1 MAALMAEDG
10 VDIDALGKEAETLRQ
25 SGASVMHLAADG
37 RLLGLLAVADPIK
50 ASTQEALTILRQA
63 GLRIVMAT
71 GDGLTTAR
79 AVGASLGIDEV
90 HGEVK
95 PADKLAL
102 VERLQREGRIVA
114 MAGDGINDAPA
125 LAKADVGIAMGT
137 GTDVAMNSAQLTLV
151 KGDLRGI
158 ARARLLSV
166 ATVGNMRQNL
176 AFAFLYN
183 ALGVPVAAGILYPF
197 FGLVLSP
204 VIAAAAM
211 SLSSV
216 SVVGNAL
223 RLRTGRAETR
233 FGGPDHQRSGS
244 AVLEG
249 GNGVLAVHA
258 DVFKRTSDDLEIPDF
273 ARSSRLRAQS
283 PQAGEPR
290 GRLRNSSASADGG
303 ALGASLTFDRG
314 YAGLAYSGYN
324 SEYGTVAEEDVRIDM
339 KSKRWD
345 FSGEMRDLGPVIT
358 RVKVRLGYTDYE
370 HQELEAG
377 SVATTFLNKGR
388 EGTLEAAHG
397 KFGPLT
403 GVFGVQFHSVDF
415 SALGEEAFLPRTRT
429 DTKAAYLYEELPFD
443 KLKLTLGGRIE
454 RADVES
460 SGGGPD
466 DPNNPGAPRFGN
478 PQTRSFTPRSLAAG
492 SLYSFSKEVALA
504 VNLSHSERAP
514 TYNELFANGPHTA
527 TGQFEVGSSTLSEEK
542 SNGADVQLRWRSGQ
556 HSASVGG
563 FYTRFSNYVSVFNS
577 GNTRATDG
585 TLNPLDADEDGVAD
599 TSGLSI
605 LPEALMRAVP
615 AQFYG
620 LEAEGKFRIYDRTGS
635 LDLTLRGDYVRA
647 SNRETGEPLPRMAP
661 LRLGLGLDY
670 RLGNFGSRL
679 DVTHAT
685 RQNRVASA
693 ELPTDSYTLV
703 NAWLT
708 YRIKAET
715 FNLEAFLKANNLFN
729 QEARVHTSVLK
740 DIAPLPGRGVMLG
753 LRGSF

>member
-1 MAALMAEDG
+1 MSTP
-10 VDIDALGKEAETLRQ
+10 KKT
-25 SGASVMHLAADG
+25 
-37 RLLGLLAVADPIK
+37 AVA
-50 ASTQEALTILRQA
+50 
-63 GLRIVMAT
+63 
-71 GDGLTTAR
+71 
-79 AVGASLGIDEV
+79 
-90 HGEVK
+90 
-95 PADKLAL
+95 
-102 VERLQREGRIVA
+102 VA
-114 MAGDGINDAPA
+114 MAFSAPA
-125 LAKADVGIAMGT
+125 VLA
-137 GTDVAMNSAQLTLV
+137 Q
-151 KGDLRGI
+151 
-158 ARARLLSV
+158 SV
-166 ATVGNMRQNL
+166 ATAPQPAELPPVIVTANPLGSGLFDLVPPVSVLGGRELSLRRESTLGETLNGLPGVSSSYFGPNAGRPVIRGLDADRVRLMQNGLGMLDVSALSPDHAVPLDPLAIEQVEVVRGPAALLYGGSAVGGVV
-176 AFAFLYN
+176 N
-183 ALGVPVAAGILYPF
+183 ALDNRIPQEPIKG
-197 FGLVLSP
+197 
-204 VIAAAAM
+204 
-211 SLSSV
+211 SS
-216 SVVGNAL
+216 
-223 RLRTGRAETR
+223 GRAETR
-233 FGGPDHQRSGS
+233 FGGPENQRSGS
-244 AVLEG
+244 AVVEG

-258 DVFKRTSDDLEIPDF
+258 DVFQRTSDDLEIPDF

-283 PQAGEPR
+283 PLADEPR

-314 YAGLAYSGYN
+314 YAGLAYSSYN

-345 FSGEMRDLGPVIT
+345 FAGEIRDLGTVIT

-377 SVATTFLNKGR
+377 QVATTFLNKGR
-388 EGTLEAAHG
+388 EGTVEAAHG
-397 KFGPLT
+397 KIGPLA
-403 GVFGVQFHSVDF
+403 GVFGVQIHSVDF

-429 DTKAAYLYEELPFD
+429 DTKAAYLYEELPFE

-466 DPNNPGAPRFGN
+466 DPNNPGAPRFGS
-478 PQTRSFTPRSLAAG
+478 PQIRSFTPRSLAAG

-527 TGQFEVGSSTLSEEK
+527 TGQFEVGSSKLSEEK
-542 SNGADVQLRWRSGQ
+542 SNGADVQLRWRAGQ

-563 FYTRFSNYVSVFNS
+563 FYTRFSNYIAVFNS

-585 TLNPLDADEDGVAD
+585 TLNPIDADGDGIAD

-620 LEAEGKFRIYDRTGS
+620 LEAEGKFRVYDRTGS

-647 SNRETGEPLPRMAP
+647 SNRETGEPLPRIAP

-670 RLGNFGSRL
+670 RFGNFGSRL
-679 DVTHAT
+679 DVTHAA

-708 YRIKAET
+708 YRIKAEA

-740 DIAPLPGRGVMLG
+740 DIAPLAGRGLMVG

>member
-1 MAALMAEDG
+1 MSTPQ
-10 VDIDALGKEAETLRQ
+10 KT
-25 SGASVMHLAADG
+25 
-37 RLLGLLAVADPIK
+37 AVA
-50 ASTQEALTILRQA
+50 L
-63 GLRIVMAT
+63 
-71 GDGLTTAR
+71 
-79 AVGASLGIDEV
+79 
-90 HGEVK
+90 
-95 PADKLAL
+95 
-102 VERLQREGRIVA
+102 A
-114 MAGDGINDAPA
+114 MAFSAPA
-125 LAKADVGIAMGT
+125 VLA
-137 GTDVAMNSAQLTLV
+137 Q
-151 KGDLRGI
+151 
-158 ARARLLSV
+158 SV
-166 ATVGNMRQNL
+166 ATTPQPVELPPVVVTANPLGSGLFDLVPPVSVLGGRELSLRRESTLGETLNGLPGVSSSYFGPNAGRPVIRGLDADRVRLMQNG
-176 AFAFLYN
+176 
-183 ALGVPVAAGILYPF
+183 LGMLDVSA
-197 FGLVLSP
+197 LSP
-204 VIAAAAM
+204 DHAVPLDPLAIEQIEVVRGPAALLYGGSA
-211 SLSSV
+211 V
-216 SVVGNAL
+216 GGVVNAIDN
-223 RLRTGRAETR
+223 RIPQEPISGSTGRAETR

-258 DVFKRTSDDLEIPDF
+258 DVFQRTSDDLKIPEF

-283 PQAGEPR
+283 PLADEPR
-290 GRLRNSSASADGG
+290 GRLRNSAASADGG

-324 SEYGTVAEEDVRIDM
+324 SNYGTVAEEDVRIDM

-345 FSGEMRDLGPVIT
+345 FAGEMRDLGPVIT

-377 SVATTFLNKGR
+377 QVATTFLNKGR

-415 SALGEEAFLPRTRT
+415 SALGEEAYLPRTRT

-443 KLKLTLGGRIE
+443 KLKLTLGGRVE

-478 PQTRSFTPRSLAAG
+478 QQTRSFTPRSLAAG

-527 TGQFEVGSSTLSEEK
+527 TGQFEVGRSELSEEK

-563 FYTRFSNYVSVFNS
+563 FYTRFSNYVTLLNS

-585 TLNPLDADEDGVAD
+585 TLNPLDANGDGIAD
-599 TSGLSI
+599 ASGLRV
-605 LPEALMRAVP
+605 LPETFFRAVP
-615 AQFYG
+615 AQLYG

-647 SNRETGEPLPRMAP
+647 SNRETGEPLPRIAP

-685 RQNRVASA
+685 RQNRVATA

-708 YRIKAET
+708 YRVKAEA

-740 DIAPLPGRGVMLG
+740 DIAPLPGRGLMVG

>member
-1 MAALMAEDG
+1 MSAPQ
-10 VDIDALGKEAETLRQ
+10 KT
-25 SGASVMHLAADG
+25 
-37 RLLGLLAVADPIK
+37 AVA
-50 ASTQEALTILRQA
+50 
-63 GLRIVMAT
+63 
-71 GDGLTTAR
+71 
-79 AVGASLGIDEV
+79 
-90 HGEVK
+90 
-95 PADKLAL
+95 
-102 VERLQREGRIVA
+102 VA
-114 MAGDGINDAPA
+114 MAFSAPA
-125 LAKADVGIAMGT
+125 VLAQSAATAPQLAELPTVVVTANPLGSGLFDLVPPVSVLGGRELSLRRESTLGETLNGLPGVSSTYFGPNAGRPVIRGLDADRVRLMQNGLGMLDVSALSPDHAVPLDPLVIDQVEVVRGPAALLYGGSAVGG
-137 GTDVAMNSAQLTLV
+137 VV
-151 KGDLRGI
+151 
-158 ARARLLSV
+158 
-166 ATVGNMRQNL
+166 
-176 AFAFLYN
+176 N
-183 ALGVPVAAGILYPF
+183 ALDNRIPQEPISGSA
-197 FGLVLSP
+197 
-204 VIAAAAM
+204 
-211 SLSSV
+211 
-216 SVVGNAL
+216 
-223 RLRTGRAETR
+223 GRAETR
-233 FGGPDHQRSGS
+233 FGGPDNQRSGS

-258 DVFKRTSDDLEIPDF
+258 DVFQRTSDDLKIPEF

-283 PQAGEPR
+283 PQADEPR

-345 FSGEMRDLGPVIT
+345 FAGEMRDIGTVIT

-377 SVATTFLNKGR
+377 QVATTFLNKGR

-397 KFGPLT
+397 KFGPVT

-415 SALGEEAFLPRTRT
+415 SALGEEAFLPGTRT

-454 RADVES
+454 RANVES

-466 DPNNPGAPRFGN
+466 DPNNPSTSRFGN

-527 TGQFEVGSSTLSEEK
+527 TGQFEVGNYTLSEEK

-563 FYTRFSNYVSVFNS
+563 FYTRFSNYVAVFNS

-585 TLNPLDADEDGVAD
+585 TLNPVDANGDGIAD

-620 LEAEGKFRIYDRTGS
+620 LEAEGKFLVYDRTGS

-647 SNRETGEPLPRMAP
+647 SNRETGEPLPRIAP

-679 DVTHAT
+679 DVTHAA

-708 YRIKAET
+708 YRVKAEA
-715 FNLEAFLKANNLFN
+715 FNLA
-729 QEARVHTSVLK
+729 
-740 DIAPLPGRGVMLG
+740 GC
-753 LRGSF
+753 